1 MIFSVVTPEGNK
13 PQVDEVFNKNISNNV
28 YLDVLLLSEFA
39 LSQMRNLF
47 PVFPVGAAEGYPT
60 MLATLQGSDVAQGHF
75 KLGCPF

>member
-13 PQVDEVFNKNISNNV
+13 AKGEEEFKENIINNV

-47 PVFPVGAAEGYPT
+47 PVFLVGAAEGFPT
-60 MLATLQGSDVAQGHF
+60 MLAALQSCF
-75 KLGCPF
+75 